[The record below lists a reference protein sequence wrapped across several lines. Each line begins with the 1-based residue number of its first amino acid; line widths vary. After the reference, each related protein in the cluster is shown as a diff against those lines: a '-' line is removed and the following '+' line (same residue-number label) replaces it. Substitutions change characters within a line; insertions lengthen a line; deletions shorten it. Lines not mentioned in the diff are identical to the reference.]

1 MNESF
6 DEYGGNEAEREEE
19 LDRFFR
25 HVDSVLWP
33 VFVHAA
39 LRRAVT
45 SSQYLYLG
53 RTEFVRIM
61 RSSLR
66 VSELEVLWQAEASK
80 SSKRVLTYTGFKR
93 CVAHIATRLGQAR
106 GLRPL
111 DAFIDF
117 LQTHC
122 AKGTLPRHKRVTL
135 SYLSSTSGLT
145 ELRVSFNNTIADFF
159 ACFAKPPTPFETQI
173 LRRHSPRIDVDT
185 ARQSL
190 SMTGWT
196 QFCQALKLHSRL
208 SATTLITVFVDI
220 IPVSAVDDLGGL
232 DRDEFSNAFFRLALL
247 LSPQTENV
255 PFQNDSISTPRT
267 TNKNHP
273 EMSPHFVKT
282 TRRTNTRRSSTTI
295 YDPIF
300 NTNSARKSS
309 YESDNEQNFTASRQI
324 RQRCLAGLEF
334 IRSNLADVISAH
346 KSNPRQFHS
355 PSSSSF
361 LNTPPELDS
370 VDLTGILTQRRG
382 NSWVFDSH
390 LFIRAVVSFNRILD
404 KHKFIQE

>member
-145 ELRVSFNNTIADFF
+145 ELRVSFHACIAFI
-159 ACFAKPPTPFETQI
+159 K
-173 LRRHSPRIDVDT
+173 SP
-185 ARQSL
+185 
-190 SMTGWT
+190 
-196 QFCQALKLHSRL
+196 
-208 SATTLITVFVDI
+208 
-220 IPVSAVDDLGGL
+220 L
-232 DRDEFSNAFFRLALL
+232 DCVVLA
-247 LSPQTENV
+247 E
-255 PFQNDSISTPRT
+255 
-267 TNKNHP
+267 
-273 EMSPHFVKT
+273 
-282 TRRTNTRRSSTTI
+282 
-295 YDPIF
+295 
-300 NTNSARKSS
+300 
-309 YESDNEQNFTASRQI
+309 
-324 RQRCLAGLEF
+324 
-334 IRSNLADVISAH
+334 
-346 KSNPRQFHS
+346 
-355 PSSSSF
+355 
-361 LNTPPELDS
+361 PPEGYRPKSPAPGKKIVLRVKKIMVSNHLDYTNN
-370 VDLTGILTQRRG
+370 V
-382 NSWVFDSH
+382 
-390 LFIRAVVSFNRILD
+390 
-404 KHKFIQE
+404 